1 MKKLRHLVIL
11 HRGNGEAKIGSQVL
25 KVPCV
30 HYGFSVHGDTL
41 MNQIWI
47 QILVPP

>member
-11 HRGNGEAKIGSQVL
+11 HRGTGGAKIGSQVL
-25 KVPCV
+25 KVQCV
-30 HYGFSVHGDTL
+30 HYGFSVQEDTL
-41 MNQIWI
+41 MSQIWI